1 MYMQKSTLVAVGAGL
16 VVLIGA
22 GALVW
27 IGSGEESS
35 DSLWQSAP
43 ATSGDNA
50 PPGSIHN
57 LPVPEAV
64 AAVRAR
70 VARESSVPESEVLI
84 LEAHERQWPD
94 SCLGLAEK
102 NEVRAQVITVGF
114 EVTVSAKGEERVFR
128 TNQSGSVIREAPH
141 STVQDFKDKG

>member
-1 MYMQKSTLVAVGAGL
+1 MKMRVFVPLAVALLVLVGIAAL
-16 VVLIGA
+16 VVPWGGRRTA
-22 GALVW
+22 
-27 IGSGEESS
+27 

-50 PPGSIHN
+50 PPRGIHN

-70 VARESSVPESEVLI
+70 VAKESSVPESAVLI

-94 SCLGLAEK
+94 SCLGLAAP
-102 NEVRAQVITVGF
+102 NEVCAQVITVGF
-114 EVTVSAKGEERVFR
+114 EVIVQGEGEERVFR